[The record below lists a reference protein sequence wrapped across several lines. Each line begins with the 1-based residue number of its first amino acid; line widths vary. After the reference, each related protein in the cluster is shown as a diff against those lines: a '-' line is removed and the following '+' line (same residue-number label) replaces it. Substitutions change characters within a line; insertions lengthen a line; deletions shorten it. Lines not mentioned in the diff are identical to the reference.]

1 MNCLTSKELRRMK
14 TVPDIRFKG
23 FEEDEWKKKQIG
35 EIGYTYSGLTGKTKS
50 DFGIGDCLYITFLNV
65 LNNAIINSSIL
76 EKVNVCIDEKQNKV
90 CKGDILFNTSSET
103 PEELGMC
110 AAVDEEL
117 IDVYLNSFCFGL
129 RITDKEIDSL
139 FFAYLMR
146 SDIGRNIMK
155 FLAQGATRYN
165 LSKNNFYKTKLLL
178 PETKAEQ
185 YQIAS
190 YFRQLD
196 IQISEQEKRI
206 VKLKQLKSASL
217 ISMFPQQGETVPRV
231 RFKGF
236 DGEWNEQKAEV
247 IFRQFIE
254 KNRPDLPVLS
264 ATQDRGMVT
273 RKAIGYDISHDK
285 RNECT
290 YKHILP
296 GQFVIHLRS
305 FQGGFAH
312 SDIEGIASPA
322 YTVFEF
328 RDKNQHNDIFWKYI
342 FSSKSFIKQ
351 LEKITYGIRDGR
363 SISFDEF
370 KDMKFIIPCVK
381 EQHQIASYF
390 RQLDIQISEQE
401 KRLEK
406 LKQIKAACLD
416 KMFV

>member
-1 MNCLTSKELRRMK
+1 MK
-14 TVPDIRFKG
+14 IVPDISFKG
-23 FEEDEWKKKQIG
+23 FEKEWKKKQIG

-103 PEELGMC
+103 PEEVGMC

-206 VKLKQLKSASL
+206 VKLKQLKSACL

-236 DGEWNEQKAEV
+236 DGEWKNIKLKDILVERHEMSTITFLLPQLSFTISEGV
-247 IFRQFIE
+247 IKPENRKTNKRDFLIKDK
-254 KNRPDLPVLS
+254 KN
-264 ATQDRGMVT
+264 
-273 RKAIGYDISHDK
+273 K
-285 RNECT
+285 
-290 YKHILP
+290 
-296 GQFVIHLRS
+296 
-305 FQGGFAH
+305 
-312 SDIEGIASPA
+312 
-322 YTVFEF
+322 
-328 RDKNQHNDIFWKYI
+328 KYI
-342 FSSKSFIKQ
+342 VTKIGDIIYNPANVVFGAIHRNNLCDGVVSPIYKIFYSEEDTKFVECIVRNPAFINKLTLYTEGTVTKLKTLKPESF
-351 LEKITYGIRDGR
+351 LDMEVCITND
-363 SISFDEF
+363 
-370 KDMKFIIPCVK
+370 KA

-390 RQLDIQISEQE
+390 RNLDIQISEQE

>member
-1 MNCLTSKELRRMK
+1 MK
-14 TVPDIRFKG
+14 NVPDIRFMS
-23 FEEDEWKKKQIG
+23 FDE
-35 EIGYTYSGLTGKTKS
+35 
-50 DFGIGDCLYITFLNV
+50 
-65 LNNAIINSSIL
+65 
-76 EKVNVCIDEKQNKV
+76 
-90 CKGDILFNTSSET
+90 
-103 PEELGMC
+103 
-110 AAVDEEL
+110 
-117 IDVYLNSFCFGL
+117 
-129 RITDKEIDSL
+129 
-139 FFAYLMR
+139 
-146 SDIGRNIMK
+146 
-155 FLAQGATRYN
+155 
-165 LSKNNFYKTKLLL
+165 
-178 PETKAEQ
+178 
-185 YQIAS
+185 
-190 YFRQLD
+190 
-196 IQISEQEKRI
+196 
-206 VKLKQLKSASL
+206 
-217 ISMFPQQGETVPRV
+217 
-231 RFKGF
+231 
-236 DGEWNEQKAEV
+236 EWNEKKAEV

-370 KDMKFIIPCVK
+370 KVMKFFIPCVK

-401 KRLEK
+401 KRIVKLKQLKSACLISMFPQQGETVPRVRFKGFNGEWKKKKLNSFSSRITRKNSKLESKLPVTISALNGIIEQTMFFNNIVASSNLSGYYLMKKGEFAYNKSYSCGFPFGAVKRMDRYEMGALSNLYIVFKLEDTVCDDYILYLFETSTWHKEVSMRASEGARNHGLLNIGAEDFLDIDIWVPNDKAEQHQIASYFRNLDIQISEQEKRLEK
-406 LKQIKAACLD
+406 LKQIKAACVD

>member
-1 MNCLTSKELRRMK
+1 MK
-14 TVPDIRFKG
+14 IVPDIRFKG
-23 FEEDEWKKKQIG
+23 FEKEWKKKQIG

-103 PEELGMC
+103 PEEVGMC

-206 VKLKQLKSASL
+206 VKLKQLKSACL

-236 DGEWNEQKAEV
+236 DGEWKKVKLSNCLEISKDINSINVYGKE
-247 IFRQFIE
+247 
-254 KNRPDLPVLS
+254 DVLS
-264 ATQDRGMVT
+264 VSDEMGVMNQIKLLGRSYAGKSVSKYKILKPHQIVYT
-273 RKAIGYDISHDK
+273 KSPLKDK
-285 RNECT
+285 
-290 YKHILP
+290 P
-296 GQFVIHLRS
+296 
-305 FQGGFAH
+305 
-312 SDIEGIASPA
+312 
-322 YTVFEF
+322 
-328 RDKNQHNDIFWKYI
+328 
-342 FSSKSFIKQ
+342 
-351 LEKITYGIRDGR
+351 YGIIKENCGETGIVSVLYAVFNTKENVDPTYIHYYFEPKFRINKYLYPLVNKGAKNTMNISDDTTLDG
-363 SISFDEF
+363 FVY
-370 KDMKFIIPCVK
+370 IPSSEA

-390 RQLDIQISEQE
+390 RNLDIQISEQE

>member
-1 MNCLTSKELRRMK
+1 MSIEETLPNTCYSYHLMRFRPFDRILYLSFADYCFSSNYFRGQMKFKAKGVQRFILSKPDFESLEALLPSYEEQEIITCL
-14 TVPDIRFKG
+14 FKAI
-23 FEEDEWKKKQIG
+23 DNVINDCKKK
-35 EIGYTYSGLTGKTKS
+35 
-50 DFGIGDCLYITFLNV
+50 
-65 LNNAIINSSIL
+65 
-76 EKVNVCIDEKQNKV
+76 
-90 CKGDILFNTSSET
+90 
-103 PEELGMC
+103 
-110 AAVDEEL
+110 
-117 IDVYLNSFCFGL
+117 
-129 RITDKEIDSL
+129 
-139 FFAYLMR
+139 
-146 SDIGRNIMK
+146 
-155 FLAQGATRYN
+155 
-165 LSKNNFYKTKLLL
+165 
-178 PETKAEQ
+178 
-185 YQIAS
+185 IAS
-190 YFRQLD
+190 
-196 IQISEQEKRI
+196 
-206 VKLKQLKSASL
+206 LKQLKSACL
-217 ISMFPQQGETVPRV
+217 ISMFPQQGETVPRN

-236 DGEWNEQKAEV
+236 DGEWNEQKAED

-381 EQHQIASYF
+381 EQRQIASYF